1 MKVKRPNTE
10 AVLKGLKDFQLRT
23 VDYVFRR
30 LYVDKPQAKRFL
42 IADEVGLGK
51 TLVARGLIAKTIDRL
66 WSKVKRID
74 IVYICSNAEIAR
86 QNINRLNVT
95 GGEDFVLPSRITLL
109 PIHLKNLN
117 KNRINFI
124 SFTPGTS
131 FELPNRLGK
140 SEERALLYW
149 LLNRAWGLRGKGPL
163 NVLEGTSTTENFRRQ
178 VKSFAR
184 NHEIDESLA
193 GDFARALEQHIQ
205 KERERGERDIRERFD
220 DLCVRFGRT
229 RKHIPQADR
238 RDRLATIGELRGLL
252 ASTCLIALEPDLI
265 ILDEFQRFKHL
276 LDGSDEASDL
286 ARGLFDYEDARVLLL
301 SATPYK
307 MYTLPH
313 EVATDDHYKDFVR
326 TARFLY
332 TDVAEA
338 ERFEELLEQYR
349 RELFRLASGEES
361 RLLVIKRELELALR
375 KVMVRTEKLANS
387 EDRDGMLKEVAA
399 HSQLSSTD
407 LRDYLSLQNIA
418 RMLDQPDTLQ
428 YWKSAPYLL
437 HFMDGYKLK
446 DAFDLSAEIPER
458 EKKLAMA
465 LGLNGLL
472 LNWQDILFYRAI
484 DPGNDRL
491 RALLDD
497 TVGKGAW
504 QLLWVPPSLP
514 YYQCGP
520 PFVRPEVS
528 QFTKRLIFSSW
539 RVVPKVIAA
548 LVSYE
553 AERRAIH
560 SFETRARNTVESRK
574 RRRPLL
580 RFARTEDR
588 LSGMPVVGLLY
599 PSVTLARECDP
610 LKLLPSQSDHDLPTL
625 SFVLKSISSRI
636 DELLVGV
643 VPRNTGKAEDE
654 AWYWAAP
661 ILLDLKFDSKATRQW
676 LSKDNLA
683 ESWSGISEESDIE
696 DGSLWAEHV
705 AQAQKLVKT
714 HGQLGEPPNDLSQVL
729 ALLALAS
736 PAITSLRSLIRV
748 GGGGDKLISGEIR
761 MSASTVAWAFR
772 HLFNLPESMSVIRG
786 MSGADK
792 DQPYWRRV
800 LDYGAKGGLQA
811 VLDEYAHVLRESLG
825 LLDATPESACQQI
838 AEAMRRALSLRTST
852 MAVDD
857 ISVDSTG
864 KKIAI
869 EKQRLRVH
877 FAARFGEEKIDGDRE
892 ITRAEQVRE
901 SFNSPFWPFVL
912 ATTSVGQEGLDFHHY
927 CHAVVHWNVPSN
939 PVDLE
944 QREGRVHRYK
954 GHAVRKNVA
963 RGFRSSIASTAGNDD
978 PWEGMFDAAKNARSK
993 GGSDII
999 PFWVYQ
1005 LEGGAHIERHV
1016 PALPLSSEREQLS
1029 ALKRSLVVYRMVF
1042 GQNRQEDLTNYLL
1055 DNVPASEIT
1064 RISEELRITLEPPPS
1079 EN

>member
-1 MKVKRPNTE
+1 MVKAKRPNTE
-10 AVLKGLKDFQLRT
+10 AVLHGLKDFQRRT
-23 VDYVFRR
+23 VDYVFQR
-30 LYVDKPQAKRFL
+30 LYLDQPPAKRFL

-95 GGEDFVLPSRITLL
+95 GGADFVLPSRITLL
-109 PIHLKNLN
+109 PIHLKDLN
-117 KNRINFI
+117 QNRINFI

-131 FELPNRLGK
+131 FEMPNRLGK

-149 LLNRAWGLRGKGPL
+149 LLKSAWGLRGKGPL
-163 NVLEGTSTTENFRRQ
+163 NVLQGGSTTEIFRRQ
-178 VKSFAR
+178 VKSLVR
-184 NHEIDESLA
+184 NHEIDKSLA
-193 GDFARALEQHIQ
+193 RDFARALERHIQ
-205 KERERGERDIRERFD
+205 KERERGEWDIQERFN
-220 DLCVRFGRT
+220 DLCARFGRT
-229 RKHIPQADR
+229 RKHIPAADSH
-238 RDRLATIGELRGLL
+238 DRLATIGELRGLL

-286 ARGLFDYEDARVLLL
+286 ARGLFDYEGARMLLL

-313 EVATDDHYKDFVR
+313 EAATDDHYQDFVR
-326 TARFLY
+326 TTRFLFN
-332 TDVAEA
+332 DAGEA
-338 ERFEELLEQYR
+338 NRFQELLEQYR
-349 RELFRLASGEES
+349 RELLRLAAGEAS
-361 RLLVIKRELELALR
+361 RLLDIKRELELALR

-387 EDRDGMLKEVAA
+387 EDRNGMLKEIAA
-399 HSQLSSTD
+399 RPQLTSRD
-407 LRDYLSLQNIA
+407 LCDYVSLQNIA

-446 DAFDLSAEIPER
+446 DKFALSAEIPER
-458 EKKLAMA
+458 EKQLARA
-465 LGLNGLL
+465 LGTNGLL
-472 LNWQDILFYRAI
+472 LNWRDLEFYRAV
-484 DPGNDRL
+484 DPGNERL

-504 QLLWVPPSLP
+504 QLLWLPPSLP
-514 YYQCGP
+514 YYQCGL
-520 PFVRPEVS
+520 PFAQPGVA
-528 QFTKRLIFSSW
+528 QYTKRLIFSSW
-539 RVVPKVIAA
+539 RVVPRVIAA

-553 AERRAIH
+553 AERRAIR
-560 SFETRARNTVESRK
+560 SFETRARNTAESRK

-588 LSGMPVVGLLY
+588 LSGMPVLGLLY
-599 PSVTLARECDP
+599 PGVTLARECDP
-610 LKLLPSQSDHDLPTL
+610 LKLRSSQADHEPRAL
-625 SFVLKSISSRI
+625 SEVLKSISGRI
-636 DELLVGV
+636 DELLAEV

-661 ILLDLKFDSKATRQW
+661 ILLDLKFDGKATRQW
-676 LSKDNLA
+676 LSQENLA
-683 ESWSGISEESDIE
+683 ESWSSADESDLE
-696 DGSLWAEHV
+696 EGSLWAAHV
-705 AQAQKLVKT
+705 TQAQRLVKT
-714 HGQLGEPPNDLSQVL
+714 HSELGDPPSDLSAVL
-729 ALLALAS
+729 ALLALGS

-748 GGGGDKLISGEIR
+748 GGAGDKSVSAEIR
-761 MSASTVAWAFR
+761 TSAARVAWAFR

-786 MSGADK
+786 LSGADK
-792 DQPYWRRV
+792 DQPYWRSV
-800 LDYGAKGGLQA
+800 LDYGAKGCLQA

-825 LLDATPESACQQI
+825 VLDATPESACQQI
-838 AEAMRRALSLRTST
+838 AEGMRRALSLRTAT

-857 ISVDSTG
+857 ISVDSVG
-864 KKIAI
+864 KKLKI

-877 FAARFGEEKIDGDRE
+877 FAARFGEEKTDGGE
-892 ITRAEQVRE
+892 QLSRAEQVRE
-901 SFNSPFWPFVL
+901 AFNSPFWPFVL

-963 RGFRSSIASTAGNDD
+963 RGFRSSSLSDGNED
-978 PWEGMFDAAKNARSK
+978 PWQAMFDAAKAARSQ
-993 GGSDII
+993 GASDII

-1016 PALPLSSEREQLS
+1016 PALPLSSERQQLS
-1029 ALKRSLVVYRMVF
+1029 ALKSSLVVYRMVF
-1042 GQNRQEDLTNYLL
+1042 GQNRQEDLTNYLVN
-1055 DNVPASEIT
+1055 NVPPSEIK
-1064 RISEELRITLEPPPS
+1064 RVSEELRITLEPPS
-1079 EN
+1079 G